1 MDDRSCHR
9 RNDNCDTDFI
19 CDLVGVFPDRKR
31 MAPLAFYGITA
42 TGWHDFNT
50 DDEYDEDQ
58 FMVAHDEV
66 MRLTITEIAKR
77 LTNINGVSTL
87 LTNMK

>member
-1 MDDRSCHR
+1 MTEQDKL
-9 RNDNCDTDFI
+9 
-19 CDLVGVFPDRKR
+19 DLAVD
-31 MAPLAFYGITA
+31 LADHTIDYIYETVA
-42 TGWHDFNT
+42 TQLDWHDFNV

-58 FMVAHDEV
+58 VMIALDEV
-66 MRLTITEIAKR
+66 MRLTTTEITKR

>member
-1 MDDRSCHR
+1 M
-9 RNDNCDTDFI
+9 NDQDKL
-19 CDLVGVFPDRKR
+19 DLAGD
-31 MAPLAFYGITA
+31 LADHTIDYVYETIA
-42 TGWHDFNT
+42 NQLDWHDFNT

-58 FMVAHDEV
+58 FMIAHDEV
-66 MRLTITEIAKR
+66 MRLTITEITKR

>member
-1 MDDRSCHR
+1 M
-9 RNDNCDTDFI
+9 TKQEKL
-19 CDLVGVFPDRKR
+19 DLAGD
-31 MAPLAFYGITA
+31 LAEHTIDYIYETVA
-42 TGWHDFNT
+42 TQLDWHDFNT

-58 FMVAHDEV
+58 FMIAHDEV
-66 MRLTITEIAKR
+66 MRLTITEITKR